1 MSASAKKAHLHG
13 KRGQKLN
20 RRFIPLYLMMVP
32 SLIYLLINN
41 YIPMAGIIIAFKQ
54 VNFRE
59 GILKSPWV
67 GLKNFKFLFKGDA
80 WIITRNTIGYNL
92 LFIVITP
99 IVAITVAVLLNEI
112 RNVFTKKLYQ
122 TIILVPYLIS
132 IVVVSYLVYAFLATD
147 NGFINNTLLPM
158 FGVEDPVSWYSSP
171 QYWPF
176 ILILVHIW
184 KGFGYSTII
193 YYATIVG
200 IDSGYY
206 EAAAIDG
213 AGRWKRIWHITLPAL
228 KSTIITLTLLSV
240 GRIFYSDFGLF
251 YQIPMSSGPLLDVTN
266 TIDTYVYRALMQNNN
281 IGMSSAAG
289 VYQSIIGFL
298 LVLTANLVTR
308 KISEE
313 DALF

>member
-147 NGFINNTLLPM
+147 NGFINNTLLPL